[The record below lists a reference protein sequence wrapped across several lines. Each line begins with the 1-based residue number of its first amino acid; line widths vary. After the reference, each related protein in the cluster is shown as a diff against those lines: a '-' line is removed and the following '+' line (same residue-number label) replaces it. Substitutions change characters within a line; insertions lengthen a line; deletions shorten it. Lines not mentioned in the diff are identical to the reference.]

1 MHPPSE
7 VQELGGEIAE
17 PNENSHNEQSISGK
31 EVHEEGHR
39 HETEHEAIVDEDDHS
54 DASTISEA
62 ADNNDDNKDNKEL
75 EGTSEVVRRITT
87 ELGPPV
93 AVPRLK
99 RRGLFAQLAII
110 PEIENGK
117 TYPRRTKW
125 SITAIA
131 AVGGVAAPLGSAIF
145 LPSLHQVA
153 ADLDSTS
160 TIVNLSIALYML
172 AMSIF
177 PLWWSSFSEAFGRR
191 SIYIVSFALFVLF
204 NVLSAISHSI
214 SVLIVMRMLAGGA
227 SASVQA
233 VGAGTI
239 ADIWEIKER
248 GQAMG
253 YFYIGPLCGP
263 LFAPIIG
270 GALAQKWGWRSTMW
284 FMVIFG
290 GIVWVLIL
298 FGLPETLAVRK
309 SPILQ
314 EPATEIS
321 LERSTSRVSSKV
333 AQNSAKVL
341 KTLKVTLVDPLS
353 IILYLR
359 FIPIA
364 LTIYYAAI
372 TFGSLYVLNISIQE
386 TFGAAP
392 YNFSTL
398 ILGLL
403 YIPNS
408 LGYLLAS
415 LFGGRWMDKIMHR
428 EAVKAGRLDEKGRPI
443 YIPEDRMKEN
453 AWLGACIYP
462 AALLMYGWTVEYHVH
477 WIVPMIA
484 NFGFGVGSMLIFGL
498 VTTMLTE
505 ILHRKS
511 SAGVALNNF
520 VRNIFSCVGTVVT
533 SPIIS
538 GIGNGWLFTIL
549 ALVSFISGVS
559 VLLLMKRTFYAKEDS
574 T

>member
-1 MHPPSE
+1 
-7 VQELGGEIAE
+7 
-17 PNENSHNEQSISGK
+17 
-31 EVHEEGHR
+31 
-39 HETEHEAIVDEDDHS
+39 
-54 DASTISEA
+54 
-62 ADNNDDNKDNKEL
+62 
-75 EGTSEVVRRITT
+75 
-87 ELGPPV
+87 
-93 AVPRLK
+93 
-99 RRGLFAQLAII
+99 
-110 PEIENGK
+110 
-117 TYPRRTKW
+117 
-125 SITAIA
+125 
-131 AVGGVAAPLGSAIF
+131 
-145 LPSLHQVA
+145 
-153 ADLDSTS
+153 
-160 TIVNLSIALYML
+160 
-172 AMSIF
+172 
-177 PLWWSSFSEAFGRR
+177 
-191 SIYIVSFALFVLF
+191 
-204 NVLSAISHSI
+204 
-214 SVLIVMRMLAGGA
+214 
-227 SASVQA
+227 
-233 VGAGTI
+233 
-239 ADIWEIKER
+239 
-248 GQAMG
+248 MG

-314 EPATEIS
+314 EPATEIP

-477 WIVPMIA
+477 WIVPVETPASLSEFMPKT
-484 NFGFGVGSMLIFGL
+484 NYSN
-498 VTTMLTE
+498 
-505 ILHRKS
+505 R
-511 SAGVALNNF
+511 
-520 VRNIFSCVGTVVT
+520 
-533 SPIIS
+533 
-538 GIGNGWLFTIL
+538 
-549 ALVSFISGVS
+549 
-559 VLLLMKRTFYAKEDS
+559 
-574 T
+574 